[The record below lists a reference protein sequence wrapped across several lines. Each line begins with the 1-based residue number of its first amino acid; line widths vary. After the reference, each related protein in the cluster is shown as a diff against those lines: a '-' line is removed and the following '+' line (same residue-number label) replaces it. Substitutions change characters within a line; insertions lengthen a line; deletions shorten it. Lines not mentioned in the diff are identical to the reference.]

1 MLILTQDRNQI
12 INLDN
17 VTSIIKDTTLDKS
30 KIQYWVDTTTNDTT
44 KLGEYKNTP
53 EHENQIERIA
63 EVYGAI
69 NCYVMPEEEI

>member
-1 MLILTQDRNQI
+1 MLILAQDRKNL

-17 VTSIIKDTTLDKS
+17 IT
-30 KIQYWVDTTTNDTT
+30 KIEIQEINGKLIYWADCIM
-44 KLGEYKNTP
+44 LGTYKNTP

-69 NCYVMPEEEI
+69 NCYVMPKEE

>member
-17 VTSIIKDTTLDKS
+17 VTSIRKDTTLDKS
-30 KIQYWVDTTTNDTT
+30 KILYWVDTATNDTT
-44 KLGEYKNTP
+44 LLGEYKHTP

-69 NCYVMPEEEI
+69 NCYVMPKEEI